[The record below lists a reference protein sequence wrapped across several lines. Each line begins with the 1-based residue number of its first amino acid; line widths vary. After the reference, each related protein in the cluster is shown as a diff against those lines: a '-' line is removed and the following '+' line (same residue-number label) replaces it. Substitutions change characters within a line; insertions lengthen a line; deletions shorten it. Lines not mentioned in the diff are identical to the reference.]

1 MQIKASM
8 RYYFAFRKMAI
19 IRKTDNKSSEDIVGG
34 DAMTLEKSL
43 SVLGAEPSIDL
54 VCDPEIPI
62 PDTDPPKWKS

>member
-8 RYYFAFRKMAI
+8 RYYFAFRKMTI

-43 SVLGAEPSIDL
+43 SVLGAEHRLS
-54 VCDPEIPI
+54 V
-62 PDTDPPKWKS
+62 